1 MSSFRYF
8 FLKRLFAF
16 VLSISPLTA
25 FALDENTVDI
35 DYPPASDEARIERS
49 ETDPT
54 YLMDDTPQ
62 RRRLQEKMKKKRS
75 RAKLEKKQ
83 EASTENFETQ
93 GKAEAQ
99 SEEDAP

>member
-8 FLKRLFAF
+8 FLKRFFAC

-25 FALDENTVDI
+25 FALDENTVEL

-49 ETDPT
+49 DTDPT

-83 EASTENFETQ
+83 EASTEDSETQ
-93 GKAEAQ
+93 SKAETQ
-99 SEEDAP
+99 TKEDAS